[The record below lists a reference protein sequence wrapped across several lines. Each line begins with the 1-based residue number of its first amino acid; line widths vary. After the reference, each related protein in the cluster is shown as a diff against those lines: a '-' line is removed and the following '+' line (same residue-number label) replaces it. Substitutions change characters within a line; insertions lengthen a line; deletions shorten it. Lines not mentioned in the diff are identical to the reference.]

1 MSIKHT
7 DQTDRLFRSI
17 LSLENIDECYE
28 YFEDLCTIKEI
39 YSIAQRLEVAR
50 MLANGQSYQQTIGRT
65 GASSATISR
74 VKRCL
79 EYGAGG
85 YSMVL
90 ERMGEAEAGQEEQE
104 PT

>member
-1 MSIKHT
+1 
-7 DQTDRLFRSI
+7 
-17 LSLENIDECYE
+17 
-28 YFEDLCTIKEI
+28 
-39 YSIAQRLEVAR
+39 

-90 ERMGEAEAGQEEQE
+90 ERMGETEAGQEEQE